1 MKTLYFKTLI
11 SLALLLSISGCIN
24 DNENV
29 PAVDESFNSEILNEL
44 SSNVVQSV
52 YNDLASK
59 ASTFNDQVLALE
71 ADGATDEELTACRTT
86 WKEARESWEQ
96 SESFLFGPVSTD
108 NIDPRIDTW
117 PVNFTDLD
125 AQLESSAEFNG
136 TYINNLE
143 DALKGFHPIEYLIF
157 GATGE
162 KPASELSVRDIE
174 YLKGLASNL
183 KSLTSTLQSS
193 WNPSTTDNYHAA
205 FTQAGNGSTVY
216 ATQLAA
222 FEELVNSMIGIC
234 DEVANGKINEVFL
247 AQDPSLEE
255 SPFAKNSIT
264 DFTNNIKGV
273 QNVYLGKFATD
284 GKGLEDLVR
293 RHNLQLDND
302 IKLKLNN
309 AITALGNV
317 TDPFGEAIS
326 TQPIQVQNAINAIND
341 LKDTLELQLLLFMQQ
356 HSK

>member
-1 MKTLYFKTLI
+1 MYFKTL
-11 SLALLLSISGCIN
+11 LSFTLTLSVSGCIG

-29 PAVDESFNSEILNEL
+29 PAIDDSFNGEILNEF

-52 YNDLASK
+52 YNNLASK
-59 ASTFNDQVLALE
+59 TSTFYDQVLALE
-71 ADGATDEELTACRTT
+71 TDGATDAELTACRTT
-86 WKEARESWEQ
+86 WKQARESWEL

-125 AQLESSAEFNG
+125 AQLASSAEFNE

-157 GATGE
+157 GAMGQ
-162 KPASELSVRDIE
+162 KAASELSARDIE
-174 YLKGLASNL
+174 YLKGLTSNL
-183 KSLTSTLQSS
+183 KSLTSALKSS
-193 WNPSTTDNYHAA
+193 WNPSTTDNYHVA

-216 ATQLAA
+216 STQLAA

-293 RHNLQLDND
+293 RHNLQLDNE

-309 AITALGNV
+309 ALTALGNV

-326 TQPIQVQNAINAIND
+326 TQPIQVQNAIDAIND
-341 LKDTLELQLLLFMQQ
+341 LKDTLELQLLQFVQQ